1 GRRPDRHRRPQPE
14 ARRPRRRGDDGQ
26 APGGLEAPGPPLHQ
40 RVPGQVRPAGPV
52 GVPGGDHQHRL
63 RGPPALPELIE
74 VERYRRLA
82 EQALERK
89 IVEVVAPDAWW
100 LKGGLSAGVLS
111 DALLGRRFGMTGR
124 LLVDGAAGMEKLEY
138 GSNRDVEAWDRLV
151 VRFADGGDLRVRDP
165 RRLGGAELDPAE
177 HRLGPDAA
185 GLTPAG
191 LRKVLAGGRVALK
204 ARLMDQSKLAGLG
217 NLLVDE
223 ALFQAGLDPAR
234 PAGGLDAAE
243 RKRLHQAI
251 RATLRNLTKRG
262 GSHTGVLQP
271 HRHREGVCPFDGAPL
286 LRRTVGGRTTYSCP
300 VHQR

>member
-1 GRRPDRHRRPQPE
+1 
-14 ARRPRRRGDDGQ
+14 
-26 APGGLEAPGPPLHQ
+26 
-40 RVPGQVRPAGPV
+40 V
-52 GVPGGDHQHRL
+52 
-63 RGPPALPELIE
+63 PELIE

-82 EQALERK
+82 EQALERR
-89 IVEVVAPDAWW
+89 IAEVVAPDAWW
-100 LKGGLSAGVLS
+100 LKGGLSAGGLS
-111 DALLGRRFGMTGR
+111 DALRGRHFLAARRTGKRIMLDTSDDGPVLGLRFGMTGR
-124 LLVDGAAGMEKLEY
+124 LLVDGTAGMEKLEY
-138 GSNRDVEAWDRLV
+138 GSNRDVDAWDRLV

-234 PAGGLDAAE
+234 PAGGLDEAE